1 MRLLCDSQCASEE
14 ANSKPILLVSL
25 VDCLKDDDFGCSSFG
40 VTPWVK
46 EGDTLGELLCLELA
60 AAVVWVKA
68 AQGCSSPL

>member
-25 VDCLKDDDFGCSSFG
+25 VDCLKDDDLGCSSFG

-46 EGDTLGELLCLELA
+46 EGDTSGGGAVPGAGSSWGLG
-60 AAVVWVKA
+60 
-68 AQGCSSPL
+68 